1 MVIEL
6 VSLIQTNIS
15 KGVAIC
21 ARQKRDSLLSASHG
35 QLPRGWHQIR
45 RHWSYENY
53 HVCSDFNPTQMV
65 AIIKCTA
72 SDHFFPLIIIIQCY
86 FPALRWLRSFILQ
99 LLAGPAVTS
108 HICTGPKSS
117 DSLHWRK
124 TTKDP
129 KHQNAFTLPPQTTT
143 WNVLLPEGQGRDGQH
158 GLQLGEWPGWW
169 WWLMLGIKMI
179 VMIQVMNEDDDDC
192 GDLLV

>member
-15 KGVAIC
+15 KGAAIC

-35 QLPRGWHQIR
+35 QLPRGWQQIR
-45 RHWSYENY
+45 RHSHTTDLMKTIILLWFWS
-53 HVCSDFNPTQMV
+53 HP
-65 AIIKCTA
+65 IIYCTP
-72 SDHFFPLIIIIQCY
+72 SDHFLPLIIIIQCY

-108 HICTGPKSS
+108 HICTGPKSFIS
-117 DSLHWRK
+117 QHWRK

-129 KHQNAFTLPPQTTT
+129 KHQNAFTLHQTTT

-169 WWLMLGIKMI
+169 WWLILGIKMI

>member
-6 VSLIQTNIS
+6 VSLIQTNIF

-72 SDHFFPLIIIIQCY
+72 SDHFLPLIIIIQCY

-108 HICTGPKSS
+108 HICTGPKSFIS
-117 DSLHWRK
+117 QHWRK

-129 KHQNAFTLPPQTTT
+129 KHTFYLSFFFTQTKFLENKIYTEIYT
-143 WNVLLPEGQGRDGQH
+143 VNCQFTQ
-158 GLQLGEWPGWW
+158 
-169 WWLMLGIKMI
+169 
-179 VMIQVMNEDDDDC
+179 
-192 GDLLV
+192 